1 MDNIERNLEIKRRNE
16 IIEAF
21 LDGKAIQCKDRDSDE
36 WTDIARFPKF
46 SKELEYRIKPDEAD
60 EPKKLMTYRQ
70 LSELITKG
78 YGQWLYNYDNAVM
91 GKNTLFIDKEVNEN
105 ILIRPWGL
113 DKLVRPTMDVY
124 EEFMK
129 RKAEADTIKDY
140 SGASKVE
147 PKVDEVFKYK
157 GMTLKCVEGDS
168 CEDCVFNKTDCN
180 PTECRRSRRHDGKMV
195 FFVDV
200 SKMEN
205 TTASEDSS
213 ATDVGVHRR
222 TPQEI
227 ADFFNCYVAYDS
239 SIGSF
244 STYEKPLVF
253 SDEIGWIGGGYNP
266 SLVSDRFVATTDSCK
281 EKHIIYRPHQ
291 EPLVVEEKD
300 RQGCASLAMGAIGSL
315 AEKEEDDD

>member
-113 DKLVRPTMDVY
+113 NKLVRPTMDVY

-129 RKAEADTIKDY
+129 RKAEADTINDY
-140 SGASKVE
+140 SGASKGE
-147 PKVDEVFKYK
+147 PKGDEVFK
-157 GMTLKCVEGDS
+157 
-168 CEDCVFNKTDCN
+168 
-180 PTECRRSRRHDGKMV
+180 
-195 FFVDV
+195 
-200 SKMEN
+200 
-205 TTASEDSS
+205 
-213 ATDVGVHRR
+213 
-222 TPQEI
+222 
-227 ADFFNCYVAYDS
+227 
-239 SIGSF
+239 
-244 STYEKPLVF
+244 
-253 SDEIGWIGGGYNP
+253 
-266 SLVSDRFVATTDSCK
+266 
-281 EKHIIYRPHQ
+281 
-291 EPLVVEEKD
+291 
-300 RQGCASLAMGAIGSL
+300 
-315 AEKEEDDD
+315 

>member
-1 MDNIERNLEIKRRNE
+1 MDETKRQIEVMKAYEE
-16 IIEAF
+16 
-21 LDGKAIQCKDRDSDE
+21 GKTIQYRGKCTKDDVWND
-36 WTDIARFPKF
+36 TKFP
-46 SKELEYRIKPDEAD
+46 SWNWYSVDYRVKPDEA
-60 EPKKLMTYRQ
+60 KKLMTYRQ

-78 YGQWLYNYDNAVM
+78 YGQWFYNYDNAVM

-180 PTECRRSRRHDGKMV
+180 PTECRRSRRHDGKRV
-195 FFVDV
+195 IFVDA
-200 SKMEN
+200 SKMER

-213 ATDVGVHRR
+213 ATVSKEESVGVHRR

-227 ADFFNCYVAYDS
+227 ADFFNC
-239 SIGSF
+239 
-244 STYEKPLVF
+244 
-253 SDEIGWIGGGYNP
+253 
-266 SLVSDRFVATTDSCK
+266 FVAMDENGYWYLYEAIPQMSGSIWVRSTMGTSCFCIADEFLSLIKTTED
-281 EKHIIYRPHQ
+281 HNWRTLYRPHQ
-291 EPLVVEEKD
+291 EPVVMEE
-300 RQGCASLAMGAIGSL
+300 G
-315 AEKEEDDD
+315 EEDD

>member
-1 MDNIERNLEIKRRNE
+1 ME
-16 IIEAF
+16 
-21 LDGKAIQCKDRDSDE
+21 G
-36 WTDIARFPKF
+36 
-46 SKELEYRIKPDEAD
+46 
-60 EPKKLMTYRQ
+60 KKLITYRQ
-70 LSELITKG
+70 LNELITKG
-78 YGQWLYNYDNAVM
+78 YGQWFYNYDNAVM

-200 SKMEN
+200 SKTES

-213 ATDVGVHRR
+213 ATVSKTESVGVHRR
-222 TPQEI
+222 TPQEF
-227 ADFFNCYVAYDS
+227 ADFFNCYVAMDEDGYWYLYNEEPI
-239 SIGSF
+239 IGKGDFSWSTANCGTGEILVISESF
-244 STYEKPLVF
+244 LLLNAEEDPNWKTL
-253 SDEIGWIGGGYNP
+253 
-266 SLVSDRFVATTDSCK
+266 
-281 EKHIIYRPHQ
+281 YRPHQ
-291 EPLVVEEKD
+291 EPIVMEE
-300 RQGCASLAMGAIGSL
+300 
-315 AEKEEDDD
+315 E

>member
-1 MDNIERNLEIKRRNE
+1 MDETKRQIEVM
-16 IIEAF
+16 
-21 LDGKAIQCKDRDSDE
+21 KAYE
-36 WTDIARFPKF
+36 
-46 SKELEYRIKPDEAD
+46 EG
-60 EPKKLMTYRQ
+60 KKLMTYRQ

-78 YGQWLYNYDNAVM
+78 YGQWFYNYDNAVM

-200 SKMEN
+200 SKKEN

-213 ATDVGVHRR
+213 STQKEGVGVHKR

-227 ADFFNCYVAYDS
+227 ADFFGCYVAMDED
-239 SIGSF
+239 GSWHLF
-244 STYEKPLVF
+244 TE
-253 SDEIGWIGGGYNP
+253 EP
-266 SLVSDRFVATTDSCK
+266 SLITDVK
-281 EKHIIYRPHQ
+281 EIWMPKNSRIYIYLFINDAFLSKPNPINWRTLYRPHQ
-291 EPLVVEEKD
+291 EPIVKEE
-300 RQGCASLAMGAIGSL
+300 
-315 AEKEEDDD
+315 EEDD